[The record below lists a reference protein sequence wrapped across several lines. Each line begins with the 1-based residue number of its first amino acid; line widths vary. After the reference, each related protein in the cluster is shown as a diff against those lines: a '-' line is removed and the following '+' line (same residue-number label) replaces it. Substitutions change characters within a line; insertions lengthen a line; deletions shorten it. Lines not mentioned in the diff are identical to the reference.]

1 MGKTAF
7 VIDDEENIRE
17 IITCALGSCAIR
29 VESFEDAVLMLD
41 KLRETR
47 PDVILLDIM
56 LPEIDGI
63 TVLKRLKNN
72 AKTASIPVI
81 MITAKS
87 SEIDRVNGLD
97 LGADDYIVKPFGIL
111 ELMARVRAVLRRNS
125 QPVEEKSEYTCS
137 DLTLNVES
145 HEVMCSGKKIDL
157 TLKEFEL
164 LKLLMQNVG
173 KVMPRNELLDAIW
186 GYSYVG
192 ETRTLDMHIRSLRFK
207 LGDSGQKY
215 IATVRGIGYKL
226 NLNS

>member
-1 MGKTAF
+1 MGKIAF
-7 VIDDEENIRE
+7 VVDDEENIRE
-17 IITCALGSCAIR
+17 IIKCALESCGIK
-29 VESFEDAVLMLD
+29 VESFEDAVSML
-41 KLRETR
+41 KKIPETE

-63 TVLKRLKNN
+63 TALRRLKSD

-137 DLTLNVES
+137 DLILNVES
-145 HEVMCSGKKIDL
+145 HEVELCGQQVDL

-164 LKLLMQNVG
+164 LKLLMENVG
-173 KVMPRNELLDAIW
+173 KVMPRNELLDSIW

-192 ETRTLDMHIRSLRFK
+192 ETRTLDMHIRSLRLK
-207 LGDSGQKY
+207 LGDSGQRY

-226 NLNS
+226 NPNA

>member
-1 MGKTAF
+1 MGRTAF
-7 VIDDEENIRE
+7 VVDDEENIRE
-17 IITCALGSCAIR
+17 IITCALESCGIH
-29 VESFEDAVLMLD
+29 VEGFEDAVSML
-41 KLRETR
+41 KKTAETV

-63 TVLKRLKNN
+63 TALKMLKAD
-72 AKTASIPVI
+72 AKTASVPVI

-97 LGADDYIVKPFGIL
+97 QGADDYIVKPFGIL

-125 QPVEEKSEYTCS
+125 QPIEEKSSYNCS
-137 DLTLNVES
+137 DITLNVES
-145 HEVMCSGKKIDL
+145 HEVKLSGVSVDL

-164 LKLLMQNVG
+164 LKLLMENVG
-173 KVMPRNELLDAIW
+173 KVMPRNELLDSIW

-226 NLNS
+226 NA